1 MIDRSI
7 DQWSSDN
14 RCLFKRTRD
23 RLTNEL
29 RKLIW
34 TKPVAINQFFLFLS
48 FFTPP
53 LSLYYFFFFLFPFS
67 PPLFFYKH
75 RCFSLLPIPKDDF
88 LISPRQ
94 LASSSFGST
103 SFSQVLIQRDL
114 TLQKNHRRDPIDD
127 FLFSL
132 ISPFFDL
139 HFEKNR
145 SQSLSLPHIQL
156 FLFNSS
162 PEIVLEPITYN
173 LLPSFLSF
181 HLCSPTRH
189 ALSRSSSSSRG
200 LCRLHDPTMH
210 ARATIY
216 QQLDG
221 SIQILGGDT
230 RFTPNPNLI
239 DSRADH
245 AFFSPRIPPSS
256 IFLSCTRPPFVVV
269 PCIRHTFLQI
279 KKFRIVRIHILA
291 DLINLI

>member
-7 DQWSSDN
+7 DQRSSDN

-53 LSLYYFFFFLFPFS
+53 LSLYYFFFFFFLF

-114 TLQKNHRRDPIDD
+114 TLQKNHRRDRSTIS
-127 FLFSL
+127 FSL
-132 ISPFFDL
+132 LFLPSSISTL
-139 HFEKNR
+139 KKIEAN
-145 SQSLSLPHIQL
+145 LSLPHTQL

-162 PEIVLEPITYN
+162 LQKLFSSQLPITSSLRSFRSISVPPQGTHYREAHR
-173 LLPSFLSF
+173 LLEDYAAYTIQR
-181 HLCSPTRH
+181 C
-189 ALSRSSSSSRG
+189 
-200 LCRLHDPTMH
+200 MH
-210 ARATIY
+210 EP
-216 QQLDG
+216 
-221 SIQILGGDT
+221 
-230 RFTPNPNLI
+230 RFTNNSTDPSKFWEGAPV
-239 DSRADH
+239 SR
-245 AFFSPRIPPSS
+245 P
-256 IFLSCTRPPFVVV
+256 TQ
-269 PCIRHTFLQI
+269 T
-279 KKFRIVRIHILA
+279 
-291 DLINLI
+291 

>member
-1 MIDRSI
+1 M
-7 DQWSSDN
+7 
-14 RCLFKRTRD
+14 
-23 RLTNEL
+23 
-29 RKLIW
+29 
-34 TKPVAINQFFLFLS
+34 
-48 FFTPP
+48 
-53 LSLYYFFFFLFPFS
+53 
-67 PPLFFYKH
+67 
-75 RCFSLLPIPKDDF
+75 
-88 LISPRQ
+88 
-94 LASSSFGST
+94 
-103 SFSQVLIQRDL
+103 
-114 TLQKNHRRDPIDD
+114 QKNHRRDPIDD

-221 SIQILGGDT
+221 SIQILGGGT

-245 AFFSPRIPPSS
+245 AFFSPRILPSCIS
-256 IFLSCTRPPFVVV
+256 LSCTRPPLCCRSLHKALF
-269 PCIRHTFLQI
+269 CKLKNFGSFESIYSQI
-279 KKFRIVRIHILA
+279 
-291 DLINLI
+291 